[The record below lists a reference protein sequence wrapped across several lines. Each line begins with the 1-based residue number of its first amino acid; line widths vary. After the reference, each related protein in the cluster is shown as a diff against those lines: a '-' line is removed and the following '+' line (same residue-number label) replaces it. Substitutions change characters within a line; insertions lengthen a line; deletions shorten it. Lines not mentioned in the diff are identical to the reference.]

1 MYIDIVSIFALYD
14 IYLNNLL
21 PFDLT
26 GFTIGSLKASSTV
39 TPESIS
45 LINTLPSI
53 ETYSIR
59 TVIYSWKTWN
69 IKWIMVLFK
78 DTQFLL

>member
-1 MYIDIVSIFALYD
+1 MQLYKTYHMYIDIVSNFVLYEIFLNDPIALW
-14 IYLNNLL
+14 

-39 TPESIS
+39 TPESIC

-69 IKWIMVLFK
+69 IK
-78 DTQFLL
+78 